1 MELLVDILERLD
13 LVDEVLHAGVPRMWV
28 DHTAGFAHT
37 HTLLGPLSHSGFWEL
52 GEGGWGEGEKGEGES
67 SENLLTLKSDNWIR
81 KLSLLQPRLKAG
93 VLPQQRLDGASLNGR
108 GQQLLVSQPATPP
121 SSAHLH
127 EEHEQHQLFSLKIKC
142 NDRVNNCLNK
152 RLQKLRVLY
161 NILIPQ
167 N

>member
-1 MELLVDILERLD
+1 MSGSHSWIR
-13 LVDEVLHAGVPRMWV
+13 
-28 DHTAGFAHT
+28 T

-142 NDRVNNCLNK
+142 NDRVNNCLK
-152 RLQKLRVLY
+152 KSVVFSPGRKLQKLRVLY

>member
-1 MELLVDILERLD
+1 MKSSMLVCRVCEWITQLD
-13 LVDEVLHAGVPRMWV
+13 S
-28 DHTAGFAHT
+28 HT
-37 HTLLGPLSHSGFWEL
+37 HTVRPLISLWLLGA
-52 GEGGWGEGEKGEGES
+52 GGRGVGRRGEGEKGEGES

-142 NDRVNNCLNK
+142 NDRVNNRLNK